1 MRAGNVAILLDG
13 REEGKAYKTLPQGQ
27 IRILPSPFQQYYGI
41 CPACMQKAREFPR
54 HAAGFRMMYRMG
66 PQWCAHTH
74 MLPPLPLPPRW
85 RRKVMPG
92 QRHRGSV
99 LMLYMQ
105 QYHDQLLRDMG
116 INPRRKVRGCN

>member
-1 MRAGNVAILLDG
+1 MVRTHIL
-13 REEGKAYKTLPQGQ
+13 TS
-27 IRILPSPFQQYYGI
+27 PSPSL
-41 CPACMQKAREFPR
+41 PASSPCS
-54 HAAGFRMMYRMG
+54 
-66 PQWCAHTH
+66 
-74 MLPPLPLPPRW
+74 W